1 MTDHRRCQILV
12 SGFSLGYSGMHDT
25 QINTSP
31 GSKSMVIQG
40 SLGSI
45 MAMNQTG
52 SWGVDLQRMRSAVV
66 MTHPRTALFYE

>member
-1 MTDHRRCQILV
+1 
-12 SGFSLGYSGMHDT
+12 MHDT